1 MRRYIS
7 PEHRSGLILFVDQL
21 PFGRDMC
28 PEKLIDATRD
38 GLAEDGG
45 VVKQQPDVLIV
56 VEEGGLDEDGGH
68 GCAPQDSEVGVNLDA
83 AVRECPV
90 DAADGPVQ
98 GLLHDGRE
106 AMAPRA
112 LAERIRLAAAAAAG
126 VGMDREEDIG
136 RPVVGE
142 RCDIRVGGRL
152 AAQVVALHRLRR
164 VAVAL
169 ERDAA
174 VLCDARIDL
183 GFRDIVFEIDRAG
196 VRPAAERMARIDKD
210 SHGMLLSYRGDLRNE
225 DGLAHSIHFPSY
237 YNRSYEADSGGVP
250 ELSVSLSD
258 FTSSLASLDSF
269 AACLAF
275 QTATGPAA

>member
-28 PEKLIDATRD
+28 PEKLIDSTRD

-45 VVKQQPDVLIV
+45 VVEQQPDILVV

-68 GCAPQDSEVGVNLDA
+68 GRAPQHGEVGIDLDA
-83 AVRECPV
+83 AVRETLV
-90 DAADGPVQ
+90 EAADGAVQ
-98 GLLHDGRE
+98 GCLHDGRE

-112 LAERIRLAAAAAAG
+112 FAECIRLAAAAAAG
-126 VGMDREEDIG
+126 VGVDREEDIG

-142 RCDIRVGGRL
+142 RRDIRVGGRL

-174 VLCDARIDL
+174 VLRDARIDL
-183 GFRDIVFEIDRAG
+183 GLRDIVFEIDRAG
-196 VRPAAERMARIDKD
+196 VRPAAECMARIDENA
-210 SHGMLLSYRGDLRNE
+210 HNALLSHEID
-225 DGLAHSIHFPSY
+225 
-237 YNRSYEADSGGVP
+237 
-250 ELSVSLSD
+250 
-258 FTSSLASLDSF
+258 
-269 AACLAF
+269 
-275 QTATGPAA
+275 